1 MLKKL
6 FITAAAAAAVS
17 VPLAG
22 VAWADRPSDPGSN
35 GSGIGQGGMPKQFG
49 DFADAVG
56 VNPKPGQP
64 LPPGQEVNAAKS
76 RFPGVPTP
84 TAVGKDVNAV
94 YGSIG
99 VQTQFGPTP
108 PGLVVKTFGPG
119 CASGHGATDPGV
131 NDGESI
137 CN

>member
-6 FITAAAAAAVS
+6 FVAAAAAAAVS

-22 VAWADRPSDPGSN
+22 VASAAPGDPN
-35 GSGIGQGGMPKQFG
+35 GNGVGRGGMPKQFG

-56 VNPKPGQP
+56 ANPNPGQP
-64 LPPGQEVNAAKS
+64 LPPGQEVNQAKS

-84 TAVGKDVNAV
+84 TAVGKDVNAI

-108 PGLVVKTFGPG
+108 PGLAVKT
-119 CASGHGATDPGV
+119 
-131 NDGESI
+131 
-137 CN
+137 